1 MPKCVRKSKVMIV
14 VVVVMDDT
22 VLYMY
27 IPAEHREVESSFGS
41 NL

>member
-14 VVVVMDDT
+14 VVVAMDDT
-22 VLYMY
+22 VPYMY
-27 IPAEHREVESSFGS
+27 ISVEHREVESSSGS